1 MFLAAIPRARYG
13 SLIASLYGC
22 TRGIRTRSLG
32 YEPSVLPL
40 DDQCNGDPRP
50 CRPVFSTLREL
61 CPSHRR
67 RWGRNARFHLNLHGV
82 RTFDPCGR
90 LIIASI
96 SGGEYPHLKVDLD
109 LSTSPKTELQ
119 MVVATYHFNGAVRFS
134 TSGPLRKLTFHTT
147 QHDLIRS

>member
-1 MFLAAIPRARYG
+1 MRKKFGVNQHNRTDYLVDLYLHGLVLCKSNTPGAASTYW
-13 SLIASLYGC
+13 C
-22 TRGIRTRSLG
+22 FVT
-32 YEPSVLPL
+32 
-40 DDQCNGDPRP
+40 GDPRP

-96 SGGEYPHLKVDLD
+96 SGGECPHLKVDLD
-109 LSTSPKTELQ
+109 LSASPKEPSL
-119 MVVATYHFNGAVRFS
+119 N
-134 TSGPLRKLTFHTT
+134 PLRCRHQVLKTPWVGNP
-147 QHDLIRS
+147 IRVVCSCPNYR